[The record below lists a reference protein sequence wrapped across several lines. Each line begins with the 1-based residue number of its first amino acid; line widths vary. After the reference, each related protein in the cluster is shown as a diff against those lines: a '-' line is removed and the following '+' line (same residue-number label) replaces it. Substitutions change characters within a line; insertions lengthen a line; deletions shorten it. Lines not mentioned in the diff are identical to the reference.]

1 MSRQRIDWA
10 HHRETWINRNLN
22 GATYALKQ
30 LARDEDLSYGVLTR
44 KAREQGWRQQLEV
57 RCAELRDRVSEEVRE
72 RTAVDQ
78 VEARLEHAR
87 LADLIE
93 PVKEPAAFTTSSVLL
108 LDLRASVAGGAE
120 RYQKVSPVSFQTS
133 EVQSGPE
140 HRPAVRAFVEKR
152 EPRFRAR

>member
-57 RCAELRDRVSEEVRE
+57 RCAELRDRVSAEVRE

-93 PVKEPAAFTTSSVLL
+93 PLLRLALAGATNRDATFAASPERVKRPQSAPQRTRSALTEDSVRNTHWCWISSIPA
-108 LDLRASVAGGAE
+108 
-120 RYQKVSPVSFQTS
+120 
-133 EVQSGPE
+133 
-140 HRPAVRAFVEKR
+140 
-152 EPRFRAR
+152 

>member
-30 LARDEDLSYGVLTR
+30 QARDEDLSYGVLTR

-57 RCAELRDRVSEEVRE
+57 RCADLRDRVSADVRE
-72 RTAVDQ
+72 RSAVDQ

-93 PVKEPAAFTTSSVLL
+93 PV
-108 LDLRASVAGGAE
+108 LRLALAGVG
-120 RYQKVSPVSFQTS
+120 
-133 EVQSGPE
+133 
-140 HRPAVRAFVEKR
+140 
-152 EPRFRAR
+152 